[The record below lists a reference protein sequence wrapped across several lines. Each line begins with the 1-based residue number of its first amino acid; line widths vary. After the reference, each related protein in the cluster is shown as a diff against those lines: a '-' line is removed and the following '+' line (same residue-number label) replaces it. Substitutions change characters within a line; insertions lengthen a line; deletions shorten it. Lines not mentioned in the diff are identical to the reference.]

1 MKLSIVMPAYNE
13 EKRIGN
19 TLDKYL
25 KFFNDKLGND
35 FEIYVVSNNTTDN
48 TAGVINKFTKKYK
61 QLKYIDIKAKIGKG
75 GAVKHGF
82 KTLNGDYI
90 GFVDADASTSPEAYF
105 ELYDKINGNGGIVA
119 SRWIKGAKVSPK
131 QSFVRRIASRVFN
144 ILVRVFFGLGIR
156 DTQCGAKLFT
166 KKAVK
171 DVVNDF
177 GITQWAF
184 DVDLLYLLKKKG
196 YKVIEIPTTWHDQ
209 VGSKLNLKRVSFEMF
224 LAIVRLRLVYSP
236 FKFVVKIYNYL
247 GDVIHGR
254 R

>member
-1 MKLSIVMPAYNE
+1 MPAYNE
-13 EKRIGN
+13 EKRIEN
-19 TLDKYL
+19 TLNLYL
-25 KFFNDKLGND
+25 PYFEKKLGKD
-35 FEIYVVSNNTTDN
+35 FEIYVVVNNTIDN
-48 TAGVINKFTKKYK
+48 TLEVVKKFLKKYK

-90 GFVDADASTSPEAYF
+90 GFVDADASTLPEAYF
-105 ELYDKINGNGGIVA
+105 ELYNKINGYDGIVA

-131 QSFVRRIASRVFN
+131 QSFIRRISSRGFN
-144 ILVRVFFGLGIR
+144 ILVRIFFGLGIR

-171 DVVNDF
+171 DVVNEF

-196 YKVIEIPTTWHDQ
+196 YKVIEIPTVWQDQ
-209 VGSKLNLKRVSFEMF
+209 AGSKLNLKRVSFEMF
-224 LAIVRLRLVYSP
+224 LALIRLRLVYSP
-236 FKFVVKIYNYL
+236 FKFVVSLYNYL